1 MVQLAFSA
9 SIQGRSTDWWE
20 PTGRERKMLA
30 KRPEA
35 VWQWRGWEMQDK
47 KRGRKREANNNELQ
61 LWASEFFLLLLFF
74 LPPSLLGIASR
85 ALVLQC
91 CDVPFSPCKCLFWL
105 YVERQRGM
113 PLRNA
118 HYNNTHSLMYYACPV
133 SIFIPDNG
141 NATKARSHGRP
152 VLHVQSTQFKG

>member
-1 MVQLAFSA
+1 MVQLALSA

-30 KRPEA
+30 KWPEA
-35 VWQWRGWEMQDK
+35 VWQWRGWEMKDE
-47 KRGRKREANNNELQ
+47 KRGRKRERPTIMSCSSGL
-61 LWASEFFLLLLFF
+61 LSFSSSFFF
-74 LPPSLLGIASR
+74 PNSLLGIASR

-105 YVERQRGM
+105 YVQRQRGL

-118 HYNNTHSLMYYACPV
+118 HYNNTHFLMYYACPV
-133 SIFIPDNG
+133 RIFIPDNG
-141 NATKARSHGRP
+141 NATKVRSHGRP